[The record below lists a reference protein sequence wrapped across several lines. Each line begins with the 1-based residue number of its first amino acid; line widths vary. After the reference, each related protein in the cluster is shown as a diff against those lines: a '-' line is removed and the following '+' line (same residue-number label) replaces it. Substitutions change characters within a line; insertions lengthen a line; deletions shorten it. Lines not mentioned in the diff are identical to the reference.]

1 MFIAKDTR
9 KIAEIV
15 AARDEN
21 GMGAKKF
28 KLARRRQEFKSGHI
42 NQLVRGSSKTRGLQA
57 AEMVNLYN
65 NGLSTV
71 RGIHA
76 FASAENLLHLN
87 LGCNA
92 LKEIPPEITQLRALR
107 ELWLDDNLF
116 EELPTPVLELE
127 ELRVLRLSG
136 NRLTSLPA
144 QIRMLRLLED
154 LSCDANEVGDLPE
167 TVNELVNLRN
177 LNVRQNA
184 ISSLPELGDL
194 KHLEILI
201 ASSNCLE
208 SLETVSLEKL
218 TSLRKLFINGNKI
231 NEFPAKDIIA
241 LAKDGCLDKANFA
254 NNCLKLPLPAEII
267 SELGDKLIV

>member
-1 MFIAKDTR
+1 MN
-9 KIAEIV
+9 AEP
-15 AARDEN
+15 A
-21 GMGAKKF
+21 
-28 KLARRRQEFKSGHI
+28 RQELLAATEAAQG
-42 NQLVRGSSKTRGLQA
+42 RASSP
-57 AEMVNLYN
+57 E
-65 NGLSTV
+65 
-71 RGIHA
+71 
-76 FASAENLLHLN
+76 ASAWVSA
-87 LGCNA
+87 NA
-92 LKEIPPEITQLRALR
+92 GAGKTHVLK
-107 ELWLDDNLF
+107 
-116 EELPTPVLELE
+116 
-127 ELRVLRLSG
+127 LRVLRLSG